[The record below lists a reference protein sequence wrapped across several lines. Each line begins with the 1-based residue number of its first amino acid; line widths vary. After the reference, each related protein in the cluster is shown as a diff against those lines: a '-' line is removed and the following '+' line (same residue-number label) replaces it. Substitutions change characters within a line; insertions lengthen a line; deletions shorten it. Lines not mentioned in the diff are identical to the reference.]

1 MPLFAKG
8 NPCRIRPSPRLLP
21 AHSAAAAPKVKL
33 PPLSQGLSGRR
44 LPPNQSAPPMSAT
57 AISIRPE
64 DPHALAARSCLRAY
78 FALLAERIPG
88 IDPTHVPDPDPEAEA
103 FRPPH
108 GAFLIARAGDTVLGC
123 VSLKTVEPGLGEV
136 KRLWVDP
143 AARGQGLARRLMARV
158 EDVARALGFAR
169 LVLDTNAALTEAIA
183 LYRATGWHDTAPYTG
198 FPATH
203 WFTKPL

>member
-44 LPPNQSAPPMSAT
+44 LPPNQSALPMSAT

-78 FALLAERIPG
+78 FALLSERIPG
-88 IDPTHVPDPDPEAEA
+88 IDPTHV
-103 FRPPH
+103 
-108 GAFLIARAGDTVLGC
+108 
-123 VSLKTVEPGLGEV
+123 
-136 KRLWVDP
+136 
-143 AARGQGLARRLMARV
+143 
-158 EDVARALGFAR
+158 R
-169 LVLDTNAALTEAIA
+169 LVRSASMASGMASVE
-183 LYRATGWHDTAPYTG
+183 
-198 FPATH
+198 
-203 WFTKPL
+203 